1 MDTRMKCI
9 SRVLIPL
16 FLTGAISAGW
26 AGSTPSPASPSGAGK
41 RGLKANQRAHPPSGM
56 ASDSDLN
63 RTAAGLSST
72 TLRQSGGPSAQG
84 SRPADTLRRR
94 PLPPLPTPSVP
105 KPKPAPGEIPDV
117 APGLILKA
125 LDLNRDD
132 TLTSTELRNV
142 PALFKKLDTNGDGV
156 IRWDLAGPEPK
167 RKRKSA
173 ESVQGVFRR
182 MDKNGDGKL
191 TQDEMLVS
199 PETFRRFDAGGKGE
213 VTLGQFQAG
222 LSAMDDRADEGLA
235 KSRALARELLR
246 SLDADGDGK
255 ITPAEF
261 QGVAGVLRG
270 AVGADEKGNIGKEK
284 FRAFCNQ
291 GEVSSAP

>member
-9 SRVLIPL
+9 SGVLILL
-16 FLTGAISAGW
+16 FLAGAISAGW
-26 AGSTPSPASPSGAGK
+26 AADPPTPVPASPSGAGN

-56 ASDSDLN
+56 DLGR
-63 RTAAGLSST
+63 RTTSGT
-72 TLRQSGGPSAQG
+72 FRQPGGP
-84 SRPADTLRRR
+84 DTLRRR
-94 PLPPLPTPSVP
+94 PLPPLPKPSVP

-117 APGLILKA
+117 PPGLILKA

-132 TLTSTELRNV
+132 ALTSTELRNV

-156 IRWDLAGPEPK
+156 IRWDLVGPEPK

-182 MDKNGDGKL
+182 MDRNGDGKL
-191 TQDEMLVS
+191 TQEEMRVS

-222 LSAMDDRADEGLA
+222 LNALDDRADEGLG
-235 KSRALARELLR
+235 KSRGLARELLR

-261 QGVAGVLRG
+261 QGVESVLRG
-270 AVGADEKGNIGKEK
+270 AVGADEKGNINKEK

>member
-1 MDTRMKCI
+1 MNKRLLSI
-9 SRVLIPL
+9 SRALFLL

-26 AGSTPSPASPSGAGK
+26 AGSTPSSGSPSGAGN

-56 ASDSDLN
+56 ESDAGLN
-63 RTAAGLSST
+63 RTAAGLTSA
-72 TLRQSGGPSAQG
+72 TLRQSGANPLGYRPVDTLHRP
-84 SRPADTLRRR
+84 SRP
-94 PLPPLPTPSVP
+94 PEPTIP

-125 LDLNRDD
+125 LDLNHDD
-132 TLTSTELRNV
+132 ALTSTELRNA

-156 IRWDLAGPEPK
+156 IRWDLTGPEPK

-182 MDKNGDGKL
+182 MDKNGDNKL
-191 TQDEMLVS
+191 THKEMLVS

-222 LSAMDDRADEGLA
+222 LNAMDDCADEGLA
-235 KSRALARELLR
+235 KSRGLARELLR

-261 QGVAGVLRG
+261 QGVESVLRST
-270 AVGADEKGNIGKEK
+270 VGADEKGNISKEK

>member
-9 SRVLIPL
+9 SRVLILL
-16 FLTGAISAGW
+16 FLAGAISAGW

-56 ASDSDLN
+56 ALDG
-63 RTAAGLSST
+63 RTTTG
-72 TLRQSGGPSAQG
+72 TLRQSGSA
-84 SRPADTLRRR
+84 SARDYRPVDTLRRPLR
-94 PLPPLPTPSVP
+94 PPGPVIA

-125 LDLNRDD
+125 LDLNHDD
-132 TLTSTELRNV
+132 SLTSTELRNA

-191 TQDEMLVS
+191 TQEEMMVS

-235 KSRALARELLR
+235 KSRGLARELLR

-261 QGVAGVLRG
+261 QGVESVLRG
-270 AVGADEKGNIGKEK
+270 VVGADEKGNISKEK
-284 FRAFCNQ
+284 FRAFCNP
-291 GEVSSAP
+291 GEASPAP

>member
-1 MDTRMKCI
+1 MDTRIECI
-9 SRVLIPL
+9 SRALLSL

-26 AGSTPSPASPSGAGK
+26 AGSTPLSGSPSVAGN

-56 ASDSDLN
+56 AADAGLN
-63 RTAAGLSST
+63 RTAAGLSSA
-72 TLRQSGGPSAQG
+72 TLRQSGGPNALDYRPVDTLHRP
-84 SRPADTLRRR
+84 SRPPGPVIA
-94 PLPPLPTPSVP
+94 

-156 IRWDLAGPEPK
+156 IRWDLTGTDPK

-173 ESVQGVFRR
+173 ASVQGVFRR

-191 TQDEMLVS
+191 TQEEMLVS
-199 PETFRRFDAGGKGE
+199 PETFRRFDAGGRGE
-213 VTLGQFQAG
+213 VALGQFQAG
-222 LSAMDDRADEGLA
+222 LNALDDRADEGLG

-261 QGVAGVLRG
+261 QGVESVLRG
-270 AVGADEKGNIGKEK
+270 AVGADEKGNINKEK

-291 GEVSSAP
+291 GEASSAP